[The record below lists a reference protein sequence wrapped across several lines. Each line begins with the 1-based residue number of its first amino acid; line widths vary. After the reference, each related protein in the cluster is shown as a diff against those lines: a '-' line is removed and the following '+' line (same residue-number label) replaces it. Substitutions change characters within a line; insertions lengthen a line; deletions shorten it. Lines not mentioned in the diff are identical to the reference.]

1 MDLVINELE
10 KVTVKVLDKTFTLVL
25 PSVKHTR
32 AFTAS
37 MKEALNSGSDDQTF
51 DVIKA
56 YLLPLGMP
64 EDAFEDLQISVL
76 LKICGMLNKAKKN

>member
-1 MDLVINELE
+1 MDLVITELE

-25 PSVKHTR
+25 PSVRQTR

-37 MKEALNSGSDDQTF
+37 MKEAIQTNNDDQAL
-51 DVIKA
+51 DVIKQ

-64 EDAFEDLQISVL
+64 EDAFEDLQLSVL

>member
-10 KVTVKVLDKTFTLVL
+10 KVTVKVLDKTFTLVV

-32 AFTAS
+32 AFTAA
-37 MKEALNSGSDDQTF
+37 MKEALDSKNDDKTF
-51 DVIKA
+51 DIIKD

>member
-1 MDLVINELE
+1 MDLVITELE
-10 KVTVKVLDKTFTLVL
+10 KVTVKVLEKTFTLVL
-25 PSVKHTR
+25 PSVRHTR

-37 MKEALNSGSDDQTF
+37 MKEAVASNNDDQAL
-51 DVIKA
+51 DVIKQ

-64 EDAFEDLQISVL
+64 EDAFEDLQLSVL

>member
-37 MKEALNSGSDDQTF
+37 MKDALTQ
-51 DVIKA
+51 K
-56 YLLPLGMP
+56 
-64 EDAFEDLQISVL
+64 
-76 LKICGMLNKAKKN
+76 

>member
-1 MDLVINELE
+1 LDLVINELE
-10 KVTVKVLDKTFTLVL
+10 KVTVKVLDKTFTLVV

-32 AFTAS
+32 AFTAA
-37 MKEALNSGSDDQTF
+37 MKEALDSKNDDKTF
-51 DVIKA
+51 DIIKD